1 MFVNINYIL
10 MVISVCPVDALCL
23 LLKTTNLLKY

>member
-1 MFVNINYIL
+1 MFVNIIYIL
-10 MVISVCPVDALCL
+10 MVISVCPVHTLCL